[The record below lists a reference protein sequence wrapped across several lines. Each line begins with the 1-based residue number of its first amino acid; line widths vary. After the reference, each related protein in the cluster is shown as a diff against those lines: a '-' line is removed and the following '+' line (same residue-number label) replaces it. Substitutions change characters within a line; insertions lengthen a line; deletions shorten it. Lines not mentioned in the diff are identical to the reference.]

1 MTARTQAAIP
11 VEAFEAYCS
20 LEQQL
25 GVLFRRSRAISAE
38 VGRAVHPELEPGAYS
53 LLVRIDTAAP
63 ARPSD
68 LAAYFRVGK
77 ATISRQV
84 KVLEELGLVGRQD
97 DPLDGR
103 VCRLA
108 LTDEGRVR
116 LDRARSA
123 RQERFYS
130 LLGTWPEDDVRR
142 LADMLARFNTL
153 TAPKERDH
161 LPGTATPPGLPG
173 A

>member
-1 MTARTQAAIP
+1 MTAKAQAAIP
-11 VEAFEAYCS
+11 VEAYEAYCT
-20 LEQQL
+20 LEHQL
-25 GVLFRRSRAISAE
+25 GVLLRRSRAISAE
-38 VGRAVHPELEPGAYS
+38 MGRAVHPELEPGAYS
-53 LLVRIDTAAP
+53 LLVRIDNAAP

-68 LAAYFRVGK
+68 LATYFRVGK

-84 KVLEELGLVGRQD
+84 KVLEGLGLIGRQD

-103 VCRLA
+103 ACLLA
-108 LTDEGRVR
+108 LTDEGRER

-123 RQERFYS
+123 RQERFYA
-130 LLGTWPEDDVRR
+130 LLTTWPQEDVRH
-142 LADMLARFNTL
+142 LADMLGRFNAL
-153 TAPKERDH
+153 TARDDRDH